1 MRQEHA
7 AEAGG
12 RPRAPHPGPH
22 PGARP
27 GGDRA
32 VPGRGLRLPA
42 AGAPALAQR
51 ARQRPLLGGDAGPRP
66 APVPEAGGRCPGADR
81 ARRLRDQVPARAL
94 RRHAAAGGIRP
105 RPAARPEPR
114 ADGRARRRLRRADP
128 GGDEP
133 GAAADLGGA
142 AQDHPLRHPFDPGGH
157 PARRPR
163 GRDDAAA
170 RPGGAR
176 DHGEP
181 PPPAHH
187 GPRVRPALQ
196 GPQRR
201 GARPDLLGA
210 QGATVRAVR
219 RLLGETLIPA
229 TTLLAALLVWEVAT
243 RALRIPRFI
252 MPAPSAILGEGWEW
266 RYRFIG
272 HTWVTLYETLGGF
285 ALSMV
290 VGVPLAVLIV
300 YSPALRAAIYPLVI
314 LPPSVPKIAI
324 APVLL
329 LALGYGE
336 VPKMVVAFLVA
347 FFPVVV
353 ATATRLAAPPPAL
366 LDLSRSY
373 RASAFK
379 TFVKVRLPMALPFIF
394 AGAKVAITLSVIGA
408 VVGEFVGSDKGLGYV
423 ILSSTSHWKTEVAF
437 SAMILLS
444 LMAIVLFAAVS
455 LVERVVCPWLN
466 PQGEG

>member
-1 MRQEHA
+1 
-7 AEAGG
+7 
-12 RPRAPHPGPH
+12 
-22 PGARP
+22 
-27 GGDRA
+27 
-32 VPGRGLRLPA
+32 
-42 AGAPALAQR
+42 
-51 ARQRPLLGGDAGPRP
+51 
-66 APVPEAGGRCPGADR
+66 
-81 ARRLRDQVPARAL
+81 
-94 RRHAAAGGIRP
+94 
-105 RPAARPEPR
+105 
-114 ADGRARRRLRRADP
+114 
-128 GGDEP
+128 
-133 GAAADLGGA
+133 
-142 AQDHPLRHPFDPGGH
+142 
-157 PARRPR
+157 
-163 GRDDAAA
+163 
-170 RPGGAR
+170 
-176 DHGEP
+176 
-181 PPPAHH
+181 
-187 GPRVRPALQ
+187 
-196 GPQRR
+196 
-201 GARPDLLGA
+201 
-210 QGATVRAVR
+210 VR

-229 TTLLAALLVWEVAT
+229 ATLLAALLVWEVAT

-314 LPPSVPKIAI
+314 LAQSVPKIAI

-329 LALGYGE
+329 LVLGYGE

-353 ATATRLAAPPPAL
+353 DTATGLAATPPEL

-423 ILSSTSHWKTEVAF
+423 ILSSTSYWKTEVAF

-444 LMAIVLFAAVS
+444 VMAIVLFAAVS

>member
-1 MRQEHA
+1 MRTA
-7 AEAGG
+7 
-12 RPRAPHPGPH
+12 
-22 PGARP
+22 
-27 GGDRA
+27 
-32 VPGRGLRLPA
+32 
-42 AGAPALAQR
+42 
-51 ARQRPLLGGDAGPRP
+51 
-66 APVPEAGGRCPGADR
+66 
-81 ARRLRDQVPARAL
+81 
-94 RRHAAAGGIRP
+94 
-105 RPAARPEPR
+105 
-114 ADGRARRRLRRADP
+114 
-128 GGDEP
+128 
-133 GAAADLGGA
+133 
-142 AQDHPLRHPFDPGGH
+142 
-157 PARRPR
+157 
-163 GRDDAAA
+163 
-170 RPGGAR
+170 
-176 DHGEP
+176 
-181 PPPAHH
+181 
-187 GPRVRPALQ
+187 
-196 GPQRR
+196 
-201 GARPDLLGA
+201 
-210 QGATVRAVR
+210 R

-229 TTLLAALLVWEVAT
+229 ATLLAVLLAWEIAT
-243 RALRIPRFI
+243 RAFRIPRFI

-300 YSPALRAAIYPLVI
+300 YSPVLRAAIYPLVI
-314 LPPSVPKIAI
+314 LAQSVPKIAI

-329 LALGYGE
+329 LVLGYGE

-353 ATATRLAAPPPAL
+353 DTATGLAATPPEL

-379 TFVKVRLPMALPFIF
+379 TFMKVRLPMALPFIF

-423 ILSSTSHWKTEVAF
+423 ILSSTSYWKTEVAF

-455 LVERVVCPWLN
+455 LVERFVCPWLN